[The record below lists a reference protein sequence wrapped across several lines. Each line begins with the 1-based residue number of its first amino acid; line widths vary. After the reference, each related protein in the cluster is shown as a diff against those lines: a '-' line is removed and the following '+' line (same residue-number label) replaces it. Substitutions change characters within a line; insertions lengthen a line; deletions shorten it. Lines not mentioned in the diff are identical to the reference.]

1 MLDAVQYLDPQT
13 ATRESDQSGADTET
27 STCAGRRAN
36 AGRIDV
42 EDRECRRRHERNHA
56 DLRRLHCLA
65 GQNVRGN
72 RDRQTLEQVLDESH
86 DEIAHIDSSRGR
98 GLRFR
103 LHFVLRVRRKS
114 YRPPPACTVR
124 DPE

>member
-27 STCAGRRAN
+27 STRAGRRAD
-36 AGRIDV
+36 AGSIDV

-65 GQNVRGN
+65 GQHVRGN
-72 RDRQTLEQVLDESH
+72 RDRQTLEQVLYQPCDQISH
-86 DEIAHIDSSRGR
+86 VKTSGRR

-103 LHFVLRVRRKS
+103 LHFVLRGRRNFRRHTCMS
-114 YRPPPACTVR
+114 CEVVS
-124 DPE
+124 D